1 MYNKTRELYETD
13 YIYLNISFFRYISIY
28 IYLLRLYNMFLIY
41 YMIYYMIDIYNMYN
55 MYMWY
60 L

>member
-28 IYLLRLYNMFLIY
+28 MYMLRLYNMFLIY
-41 YMIYYMIDIYNMYN
+41 YMIYYIDIYNMYK
-55 MYMWY
+55 YV
-60 L
+60 